1 MDVIKSKREK
11 VKANK
16 VNCVNKV
23 SKEKEREKGR
33 KEKRRAKGHVS
44 SPKINNR
51 TTKHCYLCWL
61 AT

>member
-23 SKEKEREKGR
+23 SKEKEREKG
-33 KEKRRAKGHVS
+33 KETEDMAAAS
-44 SPKINNR
+44 SSCFFSFQMVVKSV
-51 TTKHCYLCWL
+51 L
-61 AT
+61 